1 MLSSDQADHISAFD
15 GVHRSYEDFS
25 AEVLRLLHVE
35 IRGHVMYYIQKSM
48 ARTFLLDQ
56 ELNVPDPEVVTLNA
70 DLAGFDEELSVH
82 LQPTQQTFITSG
94 LASLVD
100 AYILSLVP
108 NITAMNIAGCSRQ
121 QLNILVLQQN
131 LKNIESDAQLTRSAL
146 YFDMFSSGP
155 DAIITEAKS
164 KGKDLG
170 FSYDEMRALLQ
181 LCYSENSRSD
191 RREIAVAAERGLE
204 ERQLE
209 LSEFLW

>member
-1 MLSSDQADHISAFD
+1 
-15 GVHRSYEDFS
+15 
-25 AEVLRLLHVE
+25 
-35 IRGHVMYYIQKSM
+35 M

-56 ELNVPDPEVVTLNA
+56 ELNEPDPEVVLLNA
-70 DLAGFDEELSVH
+70 DLVGFDEELSTH
-82 LQPTQQTFITSG
+82 FQATQQQFITTG
-94 LASLVD
+94 LASLLD

-108 NITAMNIAGCSRQ
+108 NIEAMNVAGCSRQ

-131 LKNIESDAQLTRSAL
+131 LKNIEADAQLTRSAL

-155 DAIITEAKS
+155 DAVITEAKN

-191 RREIAVAAERGLE
+191 KREVAVAAERGLE

>member
-1 MLSSDQADHISAFD
+1 M
-15 GVHRSYEDFS
+15 
-25 AEVLRLLHVE
+25 E